1 MEIVTDNNKVIA
13 ELQRQNDELAR
24 HRDILADHMAEV
36 KAIADGDNTNT
47 LQEVVNHCLQKL
59 ESIKKLRQQSNVSNG
74 E

>member
-59 ESIKKLRQQSNVSNG
+59 ESIKKLRQQSNGSNG

>member
-1 MEIVTDNNKVIA
+1 MEIVTDN
-13 ELQRQNDELAR
+13 
-24 HRDILADHMAEV
+24 MAEV

-59 ESIKKLRQQSNVSNG
+59 ESIKKLRQQSNGSNG